1 MRKLGYF
8 LYAFVPFILVEIVQ
22 IICVFYLTGISAIFG
37 LGPLNELLLDES
49 FSTMI
54 MIIYTLIV
62 ICGFGIWYYCC
73 YGGEYIAGV
82 DRQFHPLLVAGVV
95 ALVPGAQFLSNYICT
110 FIYIVKPDWW
120 DSYVELMETSGLTE
134 TTFLII
140 VYAVFLGPICEEL
153 IFRGVTMRMFG
164 CVFPFWLA
172 NICQAILFGAYHM
185 NIVQGI
191 YAFVLG
197 LILGYVCDKGKSI
210 YYSIFLHILFNF
222 WGTIIS
228 SLFDEISSTA
238 FTELL
243 ILLITAISLAGGF
256 VLFKKGLLARDY
268 INENPS

>member
-1 MRKLGYF
+1 
-8 LYAFVPFILVEIVQ
+8 
-22 IICVFYLTGISAIFG
+22 
-37 LGPLNELLLDES
+37 
-49 FSTMI
+49 
-54 MIIYTLIV
+54 
-62 ICGFGIWYYCC
+62 
-73 YGGEYIAGV
+73 
-82 DRQFHPLLVAGVV
+82 
-95 ALVPGAQFLSNYICT
+95 
-110 FIYIVKPDWW
+110 
-120 DSYVELMETSGLTE
+120 
-134 TTFLII
+134 
-140 VYAVFLGPICEEL
+140 
-153 IFRGVTMRMFG
+153 
-164 CVFPFWLA
+164 
-172 NICQAILFGAYHM
+172 M

-191 YAFVLG
+191 YAFALG